1 MAGTAS
7 SEMSIRHG
15 VRIQPDPSVP
25 VEAVLL
31 AAGECAGHVNLSYA
45 SRMNKGVVVFLK
57 EERFVAELI
66 AIVSERRL
74 PAGFPARC
82 ALHSG
87 HSFSCSP
94 VHSQRGVGVGAPAL
108 WEAGERFQDC
118 GFRLLE

>member
-66 AIVSERRL
+66 ASGVYVQVSPLAVPSTRVTVSVVPPFIPNEVL
-74 PAGFPARC
+74 E
-82 ALHSG
+82 
-87 HSFSCSP
+87 
-94 VHSQRGVGVGAPAL
+94 
-108 WEAGERFQDC
+108 WELQHFGKLAS
-118 GFRLLE
+118 GFRTVGLGC

>member
-66 AIVSERRL
+66 ASSVSL
-74 PAGFPARC
+74 NGVY
-82 ALHSG
+82 LQV
-87 HSFSCSP
+87 SP
-94 VHSQRGVGVGAPAL
+94 LAVPSTRVTVSVVPPFIPNEVLEWELQRFGKLAS
-108 WEAGERFQDC
+108 
-118 GFRLLE
+118 GFRTVGLGC